1 MTERSFDKIN
11 RSHSSWGRIS
21 VNGRVSQIKWILSRC
36 LQLLPYTSNIRF
48 VLIPWSVND
57 LCLSYVTYFL
67 LFFFPLELPSVS
79 SAGRCVK
86 ASSSRPFCFSS
97 SCLITPE
104 NTSHWD
110 GVLDWYFFQHFGIK
124 FQSSCWLR
132 GKIKILEMCESLVLA
147 PSQERSVAWRKEVK
161 LDYWHVI
168 ERRAREQSQK
178 EDAKNRIGRRK
189 WNHAPSIFVTPQC
202 HPLAF
207 VRFQIPCG

>member
-1 MTERSFDKIN
+1 MDSFTLSSIATLYFKHTFRFNPLICERLMLVI
-11 RSHSSWGRIS
+11 
-21 VNGRVSQIKWILSRC
+21 C
-36 LQLLPYTSNIRF
+36 YLLFP
-48 VLIPWSVND
+48 
-57 LCLSYVTYFL
+57 
-67 LFFFPLELPSVS
+67 FFFPLELPSVS

-161 LDYWHVI
+161 LDYWRTWSSAERESSRKKRTQKI
-168 ERRAREQSQK
+168 ES
-178 EDAKNRIGRRK
+178 DAENETTHLLFLSLPNAI
-189 WNHAPSIFVTPQC
+189 
-202 HPLAF
+202 PLRSCVFKFPA
-207 VRFQIPCG
+207 VNNCACKTN